1 MLHGMAKKKKKSERE
16 GRMQWKYLPPET
28 WEMTIGSHGFL
39 EHRLRS
45 RDHHEKPELKL
56 MNWWMLSDGQ
66 LRELKTM
73 GTQSPGL

>member
-1 MLHGMAKKKKKSERE
+1 MVWPEKKRVKERE
-16 GRMQWKYLPPET
+16 GYRENICPLKLGRQV
-28 WEMTIGSHGFL
+28 TIGSHGFL

-73 GTQSPGL
+73 GTQAQGL